1 MLRRRKK
8 TGRIKI
14 KGKNALGM
22 ISQAFDSDEIEES
35 VPVSP
40 PLPWEFSKE
49 VNDSERVLEKS
60 DLIGSDALSDLDT
73 VLHDLDDI
81 LEFEDDVS
89 DTNVG
94 ENLDNIYLDTALHDL
109 DDILECED
117 DVSDTNVGENLDNVY
132 LDTALHDLDDI
143 LECEDDGCDSNVGE
157 NLDNVDLEANLDELN
172 NDMDSEEGTITGGE
186 DNEASELSDDEL
198 VPEGIGI
205 SSIYFCI

>member
-1 MLRRRKK
+1 
-8 TGRIKI
+8 
-14 KGKNALGM
+14 M
-22 ISQAFDSDEIEES
+22 ISQAFDSDEIEEC
-35 VPVSP
+35 VPASP

-81 LEFEDDVS
+81 LEF
-89 DTNVG
+89 
-94 ENLDNIYLDTALHDL
+94 
-109 DDILECED
+109 ED